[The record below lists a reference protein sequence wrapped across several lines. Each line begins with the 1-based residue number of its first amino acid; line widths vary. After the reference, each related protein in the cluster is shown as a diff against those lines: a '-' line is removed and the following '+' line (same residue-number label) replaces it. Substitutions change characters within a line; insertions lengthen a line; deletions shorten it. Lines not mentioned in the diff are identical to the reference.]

1 MKVIFDGIV
10 GQNSNRI
17 TNIEKS
23 FLAGKS
29 ILGGGGG
36 GGCYFV
42 KLSGLKFRNLVAEWN
57 SISLLTAT
65 DLKTSPFHLR
75 VFPRKPKYLRWRNWS
90 RVRMD
95 EWNDIFLRFFR
106 FSGKS

>member
-36 GGCYFV
+36 GG
-42 KLSGLKFRNLVAEWN
+42 
-57 SISLLTAT
+57 LLFCQT
-65 DLKTSPFHLR
+65 
-75 VFPRKPKYLRWRNWS
+75 
-90 RVRMD
+90 
-95 EWNDIFLRFFR
+95 FR
-106 FSGKS
+106 FEVSKFSCRMEQYFPVNCN